1 MWAED
6 KFKSEIKYFLVIQK
20 YKNNLELKSN
30 KMIQLILSQNTIH
43 FFKTFLVLY
52 LRNSIENKIF
62 INYIISVDYTHFKKL
77 KNYIFIS

>member
-30 KMIQLILSQNTIH
+30 KMIQFILSQNTIH